1 MDGPAVEP
9 DVRVVLVTAP
19 AQAATA
25 LARTVVEEG
34 LAACAN
40 VLPGATS
47 VYRWEGR
54 VQEDAEALLVLKTSA
69 KGVPALRARVVD
81 LHEYDLP
88 EFLVLDVADGLP
100 GYLAWVVSETGGGS

>member
-1 MDGPAVEP
+1 MQ
-9 DVRVVLVTAP
+9 VVLVTAP
-19 AQAATA
+19 AEAARP

-69 KGVPALRARVVD
+69 PRLAALRERVVE
-81 LHEYDLP
+81 LHAYDLP

-100 GYLAWVVSETGGGS
+100 DYLAWVVSETAGRA